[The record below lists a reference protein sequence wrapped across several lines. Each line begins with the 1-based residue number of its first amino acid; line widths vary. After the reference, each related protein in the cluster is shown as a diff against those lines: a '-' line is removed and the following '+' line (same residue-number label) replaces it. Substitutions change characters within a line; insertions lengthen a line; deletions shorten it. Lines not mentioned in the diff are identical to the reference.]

1 MPGFITRTFGG
12 AGVALVVLICAG
24 IVVLE
29 ARRNRTFD
37 APYPAITASTDPA
50 AVARGR
56 YLIYG
61 PAACA
66 YCHVPRSEWPRLAAG
81 ETLPLSGNHVFRL
94 PFGEFYSSNLTPDR
108 ETGIGARTDGELAR
122 ILRYGVRADGRAAFP
137 LMEYHD
143 VSDEDLTAIVSF
155 LRAQPPVRLEVPDHR
170 MTIFGKALMAFAITP
185 AGPTNTPPSRS
196 PAAGVS
202 VQRGEYL
209 ANSVSLCVTCH
220 TNRVDGSYQGP
231 KFAGGQRLDVA
242 ADPTRA
248 FVAPNLTPD
257 PRTSV
262 IGQWTED
269 VFLVRFRRGEILE
282 GTPMPWGAYAQMTEE
297 DLRSVFRYLR
307 SLPPVENATGPAVQD
322 KE

>member
-1 MPGFITRTFGG
+1 M
-12 AGVALVVLICAG
+12 
-24 IVVLE
+24 
-29 ARRNRTFD
+29 
-37 APYPAITASTDPA
+37 
-50 AVARGR
+50 
-56 YLIYG
+56 
-61 PAACA
+61 
-66 YCHVPRSEWPRLAAG
+66 
-81 ETLPLSGNHVFRL
+81 
-94 PFGEFYSSNLTPDR
+94 
-108 ETGIGARTDGELAR
+108 
-122 ILRYGVRADGRAAFP
+122 
-137 LMEYHD
+137 
-143 VSDEDLTAIVSF
+143 SDEDLTAIVSF

-196 PAAGVS
+196 PAAVVS